1 MQLQIWRKFL
11 GLHNWR
17 QRWSWSCYGSLGSS
31 SLVLFNLFP
40 SDLLVAN
47 PQSHPQP
54 PCSLVCNHLFPHWS
68 PWLVTYDLTKVA
80 KQGLNIV
87 LVARNKV
94 LFVWPRAKYAQEI
107 PSETEVAPRYRLLT
121 LFRTIALYC
130 SFVRWLGHQEL
141 KNIAHKGLWE
151 LYSVIR
157 QTDGWDGT
165 P

>member
-141 KNIAHKGLWE
+141 KNIAHKGLW
-151 LYSVIR
+151 
-157 QTDGWDGT
+157 
-165 P
+165 